1 MELSYRDL
9 GRRVRAAR
17 EKKGITQ
24 ERLAELADVGT
35 AHISHVETARTKV
48 SLPTLIKIANALDTS
63 MDELLCGSLKTG
75 GTICFME
82 TALLLDDCSG
92 EELRII
98 HDVVVSLKSGLRNR
112 GKDEY

>member
-1 MELSYRDL
+1 
-9 GRRVRAAR
+9 
-17 EKKGITQ
+17 
-24 ERLAELADVGT
+24 
-35 AHISHVETARTKV
+35 
-48 SLPTLIKIANALDTS
+48 

-75 GTICFME
+75 GTIYFVE

>member
-35 AHISHVETARTKV
+35 AHISHIETARTKV
-48 SLPTLIKIANALDTS
+48 SLPTLVKIANVLDVS
-63 MDELLCGSLKTG
+63 MDELLCGSLKAG
-75 GTICFME
+75 DTIYFME
-82 TALLLDDCSG
+82 TALLLDDCST

-98 HDVVVSLKSGLRNR
+98 HDVLVALKTSLRSREQAE
-112 GKDEY
+112 D